1 MKDEE
6 TISDDRYY
14 SPIWDFIN
22 NIYKDITENNNDVTL
37 TETDLTKL
45 IKKMIR
51 ESKFSKITS
60 VGVAGLA
67 ATGVIMFVND
77 YNDVQITD
85 KDGNSYEAET
95 GDIFT
100 GKIIDM
106 EGIGKDGNTTSI
118 TIRTKDGKEV
128 QFITYQRVY
137 HLKPGDKLTIKVAP
151 DTFISDRGKIQY

>member
-1 MKDEE
+1 MKK
-6 TISDDRYY
+6 IIR
-14 SPIWDFIN
+14 
-22 NIYKDITENNNDVTL
+22 L

-45 IKKMIR
+45 IKKVIK
-51 ESKFSKITS
+51 ESKFSKIAS

-95 GDIFT
+95 GDVFT

-106 EGIGKDGNTTSI
+106 EGVGKHGNTTSI
-118 TIRTKDGKEV
+118 TIRTRDGKEV

-137 HLKPGDKLTIKVAP
+137 HLKPGDKLTIKVDP
-151 DTFISDRGKIQY
+151 DTFIADRGKIQY